1 MEFVKRYRLL
11 WIFGGFSLFAA
22 LLRPE
27 LAPRLWANTAS
38 NFLEMLAVIPPI
50 FILLGL
56 LDVWV
61 PKDTVMK
68 WMGDTSGV
76 IGVVLSIVLGASS
89 AGPLYGAFPFAA
101 VMLKKGVRVRNVVV
115 FLSAWATLKVPMF
128 LFELSALGPR
138 FAITRWLLN
147 VPVILFI
154 GWIVERSM
162 TADQSEALRAQAAAL
177 AG

>member
-1 MEFVKRYRLL
+1 MEFLKRYRLL
-11 WIFGGFSLFAA
+11 WIFAGFSVVAA
-22 LLRPE
+22 VLRPDI
-27 LAPRLWANTAS
+27 APRLWQNTAS

-50 FILLGL
+50 FVLLGL

-68 WMGDTSGV
+68 WMGDTSGI
-76 IGVVLSIVLGASS
+76 IGVALSIVLGASS

-101 VMLKKGVRVRNVVV
+101 VMLKKGVRLRNVVV

-138 FAITRWLLN
+138 FAVTRWLLN
-147 VPVILFI
+147 LPVILLI
-154 GWIVERSM
+154 GWVVERSM
-162 TADQSEALRAQAAAL
+162 TAEQSESLRDQATAL